1 MAEANNGEIDG
12 VITPSQTTALGLD
25 QDQSGVK
32 FLNYTRVVELYQNQY
47 NLAPRKTICQIG
59 FGSDLTN
66 PAASSA
72 DWQMNLSDQTGLP
85 TKEMISRAKITTD
98 RTVCLMLQDT
108 LIERKI
114 GIGRSYKYEPLK
126 SGECIVNDKWA
137 SSLGVKE
144 GSLVYMKLSAPNLMN
159 TLINRYNNFTGK
171 KLRAI
176 TSREPIT
183 IPCKTKYV
191 TSTTNGKYS

>member
-1 MAEANNGEIDG
+1 
-12 VITPSQTTALGLD
+12 
-25 QDQSGVK
+25 
-32 FLNYTRVVELYQNQY
+32 
-47 NLAPRKTICQIG
+47 
-59 FGSDLTN
+59 
-66 PAASSA
+66 
-72 DWQMNLSDQTGLP
+72 
-85 TKEMISRAKITTD
+85 
-98 RTVCLMLQDT
+98 
-108 LIERKI
+108 
-114 GIGRSYKYEPLK
+114 LK